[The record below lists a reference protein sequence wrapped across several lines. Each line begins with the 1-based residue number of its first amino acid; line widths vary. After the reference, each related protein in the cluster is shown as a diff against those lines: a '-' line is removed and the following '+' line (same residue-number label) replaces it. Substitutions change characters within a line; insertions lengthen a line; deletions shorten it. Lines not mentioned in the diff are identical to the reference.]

1 MFAALVASMVTI
13 TLASNPA
20 GVAYLETKA
29 LESDVVKTPTG
40 LQYKVLESGPV
51 EGRHPG
57 LTDPCKCHYAG
68 TMIDGQ
74 EFDSSYKRGT
84 PATFAPRQVIRGW
97 TEAMQLMRP
106 GDKWEL
112 YIPSELAYGSQ
123 DKGPIIKADSVLVFT
138 LQIIAC
144 KNSDEMQMSPNPV
157 APRERVNRG
166 GMGMGERPLGNLVD
180 TLKPD
185 QLKAAREYMV
195 ASQGGMGGKG
205 RAGMGDGMGMDKEK
219 LAILQ
224 KKLEETGIDVATIKQ
239 IERQAQAQRVRRRQ
253 TARKNRQERMK

>member
-1 MFAALVASMVTI
+1 
-13 TLASNPA
+13 
-20 GVAYLETKA
+20 
-29 LESDVVKTPTG
+29 
-40 LQYKVLESGPV
+40 
-51 EGRHPG
+51 
-57 LTDPCKCHYAG
+57 
-68 TMIDGQ
+68 
-74 EFDSSYKRGT
+74 
-84 PATFAPRQVIRGW
+84 
-97 TEAMQLMRP
+97 
-106 GDKWEL
+106 
-112 YIPSELAYGSQ
+112 
-123 DKGPIIKADSVLVFT
+123 
-138 LQIIAC
+138 
-144 KNSDEMQMSPNPV
+144 MSPNPV

-219 LAILQ
+219 LGILQ